1 LGVSREGDDGL
12 PRLLSGST
20 LIVAILAPA
29 VAALA
34 IAPAQARKAHRKH
47 ATHAKHRTI
56 KASNKAGKTA
66 AEPRFEKA
74 LEKLDPATR
83 FVQVCDLEAMRR
95 IGQST
100 TAHYSPDRAVVD
112 SISKFQI
119 KDDTMEGKGGAFRS
133 KGEWRQFSFT
143 CKVSP
148 DRMKV
153 VSFDYK
159 VGDLIPESKWETYEL
174 YP

>member
-1 LGVSREGDDGL
+1 
-12 PRLLSGST
+12 
-20 LIVAILAPA
+20 
-29 VAALA
+29 
-34 IAPAQARKAHRKH
+34 
-47 ATHAKHRTI
+47 
-56 KASNKAGKTA
+56 
-66 AEPRFEKA
+66 
-74 LEKLDPATR
+74 
-83 FVQVCDLEAMRR
+83 MRR

>member
-1 LGVSREGDDGL
+1 L

-20 LIVAILAPA
+20 LFVAILAIA

-34 IAPAQARKAHRKH
+34 IAPAQARKAHRRH
-47 ATHAKHRTI
+47 APQTKHRAI
-56 KASNKAGKTA
+56 KAPDQTGSTA

-83 FVQVCDLEAMRR
+83 FVQVCDLEAMRK

-119 KDDTMEGKGGAFRS
+119 KNDTMQGKGGAFRS

-159 VGDLIPESKWETYEL
+159 IGDVIPESKWEAYEL